1 MSIQLAPNTQTV
13 HNAVHN
19 AARSTAARVAP
30 ATLPRVLQS
39 ARAPAQLSFCFKRG

>member
-13 HNAVHN
+13 HNA
-19 AARSTAARVAP
+19 ARPAPTRVAA